1 MREEGFSS
9 SRFLFPILDRD
20 EFMKLAEQ
28 SLQEGNLQDA
38 LVQLQN
44 QVKKDPANAKLRTF
58 LFQLLAVLGEW
69 DRALTQLNVAGDL
82 DAATLAM
89 VQTYREAIRCELL
102 RKDVFLGIK
111 TPQIFGEPQQ
121 WIALLVQALK
131 LTADQQYSEAKILR
145 DQAFELAP
153 TTSGTINGENFE
165 WLADADTRLG
175 PVLETIIN
183 GQYFWIPFLQIQEIQ
198 IEEPADLRDVV
209 WMPAHFVWTNGG
221 DAFGLI
227 PTRYPFSESAED
239 SLLRLARK
247 TEWTELSNET
257 FVGLGQRLL
266 STNEN
271 DYALMDIREIKF
283 NTLI

>member
-1 MREEGFSS
+1 
-9 SRFLFPILDRD
+9 
-20 EFMKLAEQ
+20 MKPAEQ
-28 SLQEGNLQDA
+28 SLQEGNLQEA

-58 LFQLLAVLGEW
+58 LFQLLAVQGEW

-82 DAATLAM
+82 DAATLPM

-102 RKDVFLGIK
+102 RKDIFLGLK

-131 LTADQQYSEAKILR
+131 LTAHQQHTDANKLR

-153 TTSGTINGENFE
+153 TTSGTINGESLE

-175 PVLETIIN
+175 PVLEAIIN
-183 GQYFWIPFLQIQEIQ
+183 GQYYWIPFLQIQEIQ

-209 WMPAHFVWTNGG
+209 WMPAHFIWTNGG
-221 DAFGLI
+221 DAVGLI
-227 PTRYPFSESAED
+227 PTRYPDSETAED
-239 SLLRLARK
+239 PLLRLARK
-247 TEWTELSNET
+247 TEWTELASQT
-257 FVGLGQRLL
+257 FFGLGQRLL
-266 STNEN
+266 STNDN

-283 NTLI
+283 NAVI